1 MKKKNSDVDP
11 DPLYGKQSCKNSLKF
26 VRKRDENLNY
36 KKFNIGSYIPVCI
49 IVIKEN
55 ILVMSARLY

>member
-11 DPLYGKQSCKNSLKF
+11 DPLYGKHSCKNRLKF

-36 KKFNIGSYIPVCI
+36 KKFNIGFICHI
-49 IVIKEN
+49 ITKKGHWKQTQKV
-55 ILVMSARLY
+55 

>member
-11 DPLYGKQSCKNSLKF
+11 DPLYGKHSCKNRLKF

-36 KKFNIGSYIPVCI
+36 KKFNIGFICHI
-49 IVIKEN
+49 ITKKGH
-55 ILVMSARLY
+55 